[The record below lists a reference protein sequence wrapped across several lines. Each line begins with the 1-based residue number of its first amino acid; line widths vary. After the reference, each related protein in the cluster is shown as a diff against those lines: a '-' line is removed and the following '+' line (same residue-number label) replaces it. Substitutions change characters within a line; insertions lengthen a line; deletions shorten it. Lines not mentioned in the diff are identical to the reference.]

1 MNKYVKS
8 VLNEVWTQSSE
19 IPYILYPLKEIT
31 TMIPN
36 KLLKAIRIYTGKSAR
51 EFAKALGT
59 ANSTISVIETNQL
72 NIAHYYE
79 AYAKQANIPTW
90 LIQFLISEE
99 DTNTLQ
105 GNLKKSAEH
114 IIDIYYKLDFI
125 DNDSTTNS
133 TKHKAKQIVAQ
144 MNALLLELEKLL

>member
-8 VLNEVWTQSSE
+8 VLNGVWTQSSE
-19 IPYILYPLKEIT
+19 IPYILYPLKETT

-36 KLLKAIRIYTGKSAR
+36 KLLKAIRIYTGKSAK

-114 IIDIYYKLDFI
+114 IIDIYYKLGFI

-133 TKHKAKQIVAQ
+133 TKHEAKQIVAQ
-144 MNALLLELEKLL
+144 MNVLLLELEKLL

>member
-1 MNKYVKS
+1 MNA
-8 VLNEVWTQSSE
+8 NR
-19 IPYILYPLKEIT
+19 
-31 TMIPN
+31 
-36 KLLKAIRIYTGKSAR
+36 LLRAIRVYTGKSAK

-59 ANSTISVIETNQL
+59 ANSTISVIEKSQL
-72 NIAHYYE
+72 NISHYYE

-99 DTNTLQ
+99 NINTLQ

-125 DNDSTTNS
+125 DDSSTDTS
-133 TKHKAKQIVAQ
+133 TKEEAKQIVAQ
-144 MNALLLELEKLL
+144 MNGLLLQLEKLL

>member
-8 VLNEVWTQSSE
+8 VLNGVWTQSSE
-19 IPYILYPLKEIT
+19 IPYILYPLKETT

-36 KLLKAIRIYTGKSAR
+36 KLLKAIRIYTGKSAK
-51 EFAKALGT
+51 EFAKVLGT
-59 ANSTISVIETNQL
+59 ANSTISVIENNQL
-72 NIAHYYE
+72 NISHYYE

-114 IIDIYYKLDFI
+114 IIDIYYKLGFI

-133 TKHKAKQIVAQ
+133 TKHEAKQIVAQ
-144 MNALLLELEKLL
+144 MNVLLLELEKLL

>member
-1 MNKYVKS
+1 MN
-8 VLNEVWTQSSE
+8 
-19 IPYILYPLKEIT
+19 
-31 TMIPN
+31 PN
-36 KLLKAIRIYTGKSAR
+36 KLLKAIRIYTGKSAK

-59 ANSTISVIETNQL
+59 ANSTISVIEKSQL
-72 NIAHYYE
+72 NISHYYE

-99 DTNTLQ
+99 NINTLQ

-125 DNDSTTNS
+125 DDSSTDTS
-133 TKHKAKQIVAQ
+133 TKEEAKQIVAQ
-144 MNALLLELEKLL
+144 MNGLLLQLEKLL

>member
-1 MNKYVKS
+1 MN
-8 VLNEVWTQSSE
+8 
-19 IPYILYPLKEIT
+19 
-31 TMIPN
+31 PN
-36 KLLKAIRIYTGKSAR
+36 KLLKAIRIYTGKSAK

-59 ANSTISVIETNQL
+59 ANSTISVIEKSQVK
-72 NIAHYYE
+72 ISHYYE

-99 DTNTLQ
+99 NINTLQ

-125 DNDSTTNS
+125 DDSSTDTS
-133 TKHKAKQIVAQ
+133 TKEEAKQIVAQ
-144 MNALLLELEKLL
+144 MNGLLLQLEKLL